1 MRFCPS
7 CGTKAED
14 GARFCPAC
22 GAGMPQVAPNPS
34 DPYVGRT
41 LDGKFLIEKLLG
53 VGGMGRVY
61 RAQQLSLDKTV
72 CVKVLRT
79 GMMQDET
86 LVRRFHREAR
96 AASRLNHPNSITVID
111 FGQAAEDG
119 SLYIVMEYV
128 PGKDLSK
135 IIAGEHPIPEERLV
149 HIMDQVLSALAD
161 AHAAGIVHRDLKP
174 ENIMVTDLRGTR
186 DFVKVLDFGIAKLQ
200 EAESQAADASLTQ
213 AGMVCGTPEYMSP
226 EQARGET
233 LDARSDIY
241 AAGIIL
247 YQCVTARLPFT
258 APTAM
263 GIVTKH
269 LVEPPV
275 PPSQVEGV
283 RVSPA
288 LEAVVLKAMSK
299 DRNGRQPTA
308 LALQQEL
315 AACLNPKVAPAQES
329 PVGQD
334 LFDEAT
340 APVAP
345 AGQAR
350 RPTSSR
356 NASPPAATVLRPEP
370 AVAQSSPAA
379 ARPRRSGLGLVIGL
393 VIAVLVLGGGAAA
406 YFLYFK
412 DRLASGAADA
422 GVGVPAVDA
431 GALVSPDAGGA
442 VALPAAV
449 DAGEGIEAADAG
461 EAPGPAGPDTA
472 EVAVVEGAPDAGPPA
487 APDPGPAAPAV
498 SEAARLQFQLG
509 KELTARKQWSKAA
522 EAFRKALK
530 ASPTYPDAH
539 KALATCLLNTGDLK
553 GAKKHF
559 QRYLELAPA
568 DAPDREQIQSMV
580 DSL

>member
-22 GAGMPQVAPNPS
+22 GGAMPHVPPSPS

-61 RAQQLSLDKTV
+61 QSRQLTLDKTV

-119 SLYIVMEYV
+119 SLYIVMEFV

-135 IIAGEHPIPEERLV
+135 IIAQEFPLPEARLV

-174 ENIMVTDLRGTR
+174 ENIMVTDLRGTK
-186 DFVKVLDFGIAKLQ
+186 DFVKVLDFGIAKLNEP
-200 EAESQAADASLTQ
+200 EAQAADASLTQ

-226 EQARGET
+226 EQARGEV

-247 YQCVTARLPFT
+247 YQCVTSRLPFT

-299 DRNGRQPTA
+299 NKSGRQPTA

-315 AACLNPKVAPAQES
+315 NACLSQKVAPAQEQ
-329 PVGQD
+329 PAGAD
-334 LFDEAT
+334 LFTDTGPIPRPAT
-340 APVAP
+340 RQASASAPEPGPGAQETLLRPATGPALASAAP
-345 AGQAR
+345 AGPR
-350 RPTSSR
+350 GSS
-356 NASPPAATVLRPEP
+356 
-370 AVAQSSPAA
+370 
-379 ARPRRSGLGLVIGL
+379 LGLVVGLLIGL
-393 VIAVLVLGGGAAA
+393 LVLGGGGAAA

-412 DRLASGAADA
+412 DRGASLPPTLDA
-422 GVGVPAVDA
+422 GLVVAPEPVDA
-431 GALVSPDAGGA
+431 GAQDAGLAKAPEPDAAPVEPDAGQA
-442 VALPAAV
+442 SP
-449 DAGEGIEAADAG
+449 
-461 EAPGPAGPDTA
+461 P
-472 EVAVVEGAPDAGPPA
+472 APDAGLVAVGPGETPDAGPEPDDEGPPA
-487 APDPGPAAPAV
+487 PQV
-498 SEAARLQFQLG
+498 SEAARMQFQLG
-509 KELTARKQWSKAA
+509 KERAARKQWGKSL
-522 EAFRKALK
+522 EAFQLALK
-530 ASPTYPDAH
+530 LSPGFAEAH
-539 KALATCLLNTGDLK
+539 KALGTSLMNTGDLA
-553 GAKKHF
+553 GARRHF
-559 QRYLELAPA
+559 QRYLELAP
-568 DAPDREQIQSMV
+568 DASDRDFIQSMV